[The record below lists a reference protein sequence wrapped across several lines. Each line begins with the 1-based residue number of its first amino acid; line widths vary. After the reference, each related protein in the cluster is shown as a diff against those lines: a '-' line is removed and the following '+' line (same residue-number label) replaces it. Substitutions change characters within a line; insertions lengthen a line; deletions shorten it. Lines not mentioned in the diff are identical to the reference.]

1 MSFVIELLVE
11 FIAEL
16 FSYKSAG
23 RVDRYRR
30 RSKIKS
36 RIKKLAKEYE
46 WFDRLNQ
53 NPENH
58 KVFLE
63 NVAIQ
68 ALILDTDYMRSI
80 DLNLS
85 ERARFEHKV
94 EDRATSRPEE
104 DV

>member
-11 FIAEL
+11 FIAEM

-23 RVDRYRR
+23 RVDRYRLR
-30 RSKIKS
+30 R

-53 NPENH
+53 NPENN

-68 ALILDTDYMRSI
+68 ALILDTNYMRSI

-85 ERARFEHKV
+85 ERAKFEHKV
-94 EDRATSRPEE
+94 EDRANSKMEE
-104 DV
+104 DM